1 MPRGI
6 GSCEVGVLMDGRDR
20 LYWYRALVVGVVD
33 GDTIDISIDLGLRVS
48 IMTRVRLHGIN
59 APEMHGASLEAAK
72 RSTKYLVDT
81 ILAKQILVNTIKDRG
96 DKYGRLLAKVWLDD
110 RFINREMIEHGF
122 AVEYL
127 GDPMP

>member
-1 MPRGI
+1 
-6 GSCEVGVLMDGRDR
+6 MDGRDR

-59 APEMHGASLEAAK
+59 APEMRGATLEDAK
-72 RSTKYLVDT
+72 LSTKYLVDT
-81 ILAKQILVNTIKDRG
+81 VLAKQVLVNTIKDRG
-96 DKYGRLLAKVWLDD
+96 DKYGRLLAKVWLGD